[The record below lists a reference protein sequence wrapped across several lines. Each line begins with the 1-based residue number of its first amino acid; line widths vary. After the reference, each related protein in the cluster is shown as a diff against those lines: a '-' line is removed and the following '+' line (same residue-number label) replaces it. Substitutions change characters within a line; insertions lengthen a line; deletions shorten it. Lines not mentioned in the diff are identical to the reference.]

1 MNKKKENKRRES
13 FKSLSNVNSYQ
24 THTSLVFYSNLI
36 TFLSYKYKLNYIIYS
51 KVNNGRHRCFLLSM
65 SYWSLLQAENISN

>member
-51 KVNNGRHRCFLLSM
+51 KINNGR
-65 SYWSLLQAENISN
+65 